1 MTDRTTPPASFA
13 DQPII
18 DFRLRPPHGE
28 LVKLRIWDAEL
39 RATFAGKM
47 RVQQARS
54 AQELSVDL
62 LLEEMRALNV
72 VLGVMNARADGRE
85 GVGSAGNESVAELQG
100 LHPERFRGFGAVD
113 LNSSTWAADALRAIR
128 DLGLHGISID
138 PGFSRPVIDTT
149 DPRVYELAD
158 LCEAESV
165 PLMVTLS
172 VIAGP
177 HVSDARPDGIDR
189 LAEARPN
196 LQIVLAHA
204 SWPYFAE
211 AIAIAFRRPNLWL
224 VPDMYMVGFAGARD
238 MVEAAN
244 GILRDQILF
253 GSAYPS
259 APVADCIDAYWRLGL
274 EEEAAAAIYYK
285 NAARLLGTWPDSWT

>member
-1 MTDRTTPPASFA
+1 
-13 DQPII
+13 
-18 DFRLRPPHGE
+18 
-28 LVKLRIWDAEL
+28 
-39 RATFAGKM
+39 
-47 RVQQARS
+47 
-54 AQELSVDL
+54 
-62 LLEEMRALNV
+62 
-72 VLGVMNARADGRE
+72 
-85 GVGSAGNESVAELQG
+85 
-100 LHPERFRGFGAVD
+100 
-113 LNSSTWAADALRAIR
+113 LNSPSWAEDALHAIR
-128 DLGLHGISID
+128 VLGLHGISID
-138 PGFSRPVIDTT
+138 PGFSRPVIETT
-149 DPRVYELAD
+149 DARVLELAD

-165 PLMVTLS
+165 PLMITLS

-177 HVSDARPDGIDR
+177 YVSDARPDGVDR
-189 LAEARPN
+189 LAEARPD

-259 APVADCIDAYWRLGL
+259 APVAECIEAYWRLGL
-274 EEEAAAAIYYK
+274 EEGAAAALYYE
-285 NAARLLGTWPDSWT
+285 NAARLLGVRPDGWT